1 MDHYKATIVDGLQQ
15 DNTNK
20 TLVTLKKKEVII
32 GREMAHHLPNMVDA
46 VLWEGHNMPHKCLL
60 IKRLLPEVAGSIL
73 KCSFCSRS
81 PKYSKSD
88 ST

>member
-1 MDHYKATIVDGLQQ
+1 MDQYKATIVDGLQQ

-20 TLVTLKKKEVII
+20 TLVTLKNKEVII

-60 IKRLLPEVAGSIL
+60 IKRPLPEAAGCIL

-81 PKYSKSD
+81 PEYSKSD

>member
-1 MDHYKATIVDGLQQ
+1 MDQYKATIVDGLQQ

-20 TLVTLKKKEVII
+20 TLVTLKNKEVII

-60 IKRLLPEVAGSIL
+60 IKWPLPEAAWCIL